1 MTLALK
7 AISLIGQ
14 NHAYNTSGTTR
25 LFWGD
30 MHMRTK
36 SLVKVSLAFWIIVS
50 AGSLDAQE
58 RGPPVSR
65 MPTAASRP
73 PNAYVQPFGVPL
85 APPVYFVK
93 FLAPLLVES

>member
-1 MTLALK
+1 
-7 AISLIGQ
+7 
-14 NHAYNTSGTTR
+14 
-25 LFWGD
+25 
-30 MHMRTK
+30 MRTK
-36 SLVKVSLAFWIIVS
+36 SLAKITLAFWMIVS

-58 RGPPVSR
+58 RSSPVSR
-65 MPTAASRP
+65 VPTAASGP